1 MLSLLKALDPARLTG
16 SGGDRKQGG
25 RKEGEKAR
33 EKWKERGKGL
43 GKRKEEESW
52 RGGGT
57 MKVSGP
63 PWRTVPAARPSRP
76 PPASSCSL
84 HSVWALSH
92 CPSTGSPRAGRGEP
106 GWHLQTAFF
115 FPFPLSLRLCADSHV
130 GELIKPHVLLHRSW
144 GPRMMTS
151 RERHSPTYGR
161 YGSEALG
168 LAISRGFPRDLRRF
182 LHE

>member
-1 MLSLLKALDPARLTG
+1 M
-16 SGGDRKQGG
+16 
-25 RKEGEKAR
+25 EGA
-33 EKWKERGKGL
+33 WKRL
-43 GKRKEEESW
+43 GKEE
-52 RGGGT
+52 
-57 MKVSGP
+57 
-63 PWRTVPAARPSRP
+63 
-76 PPASSCSL
+76 
-84 HSVWALSH
+84 
-92 CPSTGSPRAGRGEP
+92 GRGELE
-106 GWHLQTAFF
+106 GRRNNEGFRASVAHGSGCTSVRAASGQQLLTAQRVGAESLSQHREPACRSGGARLASANCFFFF